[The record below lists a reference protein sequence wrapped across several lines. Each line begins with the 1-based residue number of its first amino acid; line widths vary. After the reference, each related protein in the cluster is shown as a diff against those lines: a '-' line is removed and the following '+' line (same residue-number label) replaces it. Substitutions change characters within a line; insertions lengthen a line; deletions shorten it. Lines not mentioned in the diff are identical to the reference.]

1 MGRVVVVGGGFGGLA
16 SAARLAKLGHD
27 VTLVEATDR
36 LGGALGFVERDG
48 FRWDSGP
55 ASTLLPAVV
64 RDLFRKSGR
73 PLERELDLVPLD
85 PVQQHRFEDGTTLD
99 LPAGSRGAQH
109 AAVAAALGTA
119 GRRSPADQWV
129 DFVHG
134 FADVWDALRRDWL
147 ERPWSPEHAG
157 KQARDLLATR
167 ASLHRYAAR
176 LLADARLRRLATW
189 RAVLGGQD
197 PRNVPAWMGMWTYVE
212 QNFGAWTVPGGMG
225 RLAQALER
233 RLATR
238 RVTVLRSTTTHDL
251 VVEGNRVVGVRTAE
265 GDLDADVVVCAVDPR
280 RLPALERLVARTT
293 PALPPVVCHL
303 GLVGEVPDLPHEVV
317 VHGDPMLVLRTNGT
331 APDGAHAWT
340 VLGRGRL
347 DEDVVTT
354 LHRSGI
360 RVRDQV
366 GVRVDLSPRELVQAW
381 HGSPEGVLWQG
392 RATLARRLGNRS
404 PVDGVYL
411 AGAHTNPGPGL
422 PQVGL
427 SAALVAQLVGPG

>member
-1 MGRVVVVGGGFGGLA
+1 
-16 SAARLAKLGHD
+16 
-27 VTLVEATDR
+27 
-36 LGGALGFVERDG
+36 
-48 FRWDSGP
+48 
-55 ASTLLPAVV
+55 
-64 RDLFRKSGR
+64 
-73 PLERELDLVPLD
+73 
-85 PVQQHRFEDGTTLD
+85 
-99 LPAGSRGAQH
+99 
-109 AAVAAALGTA
+109 
-119 GRRSPADQWV
+119 
-129 DFVHG
+129 
-134 FADVWDALRRDWL
+134 
-147 ERPWSPEHAG
+147 
-157 KQARDLLATR
+157 
-167 ASLHRYAAR
+167 
-176 LLADARLRRLATW
+176 
-189 RAVLGGQD
+189 
-197 PRNVPAWMGMWTYVE
+197 
-212 QNFGAWTVPGGMG
+212 
-225 RLAQALER
+225 
-233 RLATR
+233 
-238 RVTVLRSTTTHDL
+238 
-251 VVEGNRVVGVRTAE
+251 VRTAE

-411 AGAHTNPGPGL
+411 AGAHTTPGAGL